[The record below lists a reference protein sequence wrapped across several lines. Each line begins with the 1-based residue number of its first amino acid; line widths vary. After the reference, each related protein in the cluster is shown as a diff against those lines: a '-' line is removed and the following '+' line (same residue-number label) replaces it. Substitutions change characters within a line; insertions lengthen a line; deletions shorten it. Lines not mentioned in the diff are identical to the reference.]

1 MDIDVEHGD
10 GDWLDSWWATYAQT
24 QLITSDPVSPWMSDF
39 PRGWDTL
46 DPWWQV
52 YTDSFSV
59 TRDSTTPRILDL
71 EQFADSWGE
80 LEPWWDRYSE
90 IGHETAVNISDLLEQ
105 SNRKWK
111 TSDSPF
117 DTDPLAADL
126 VKNGL
131 HQGPLHPSNEV
142 EWSRWL
148 AQLIRPSA
156 LLPAELFG
164 APADQVPSE
173 VILEDQLSKQ
183 GGSFRRPDILVLYE
197 NQGVS
202 IEVELGDENYRKTA
216 DTARLVERYYVDREW
231 NHTLLLPK
239 HKKDR
244 LEAIVGPPLTCQGN
258 HPTIQWDDPRPVDV
272 VYWRDVTE
280 VVRSIL
286 LRGEIVD
293 DHWAANA
300 YLFCAVAEQQLM
312 NFQPQPVIERLAAPG
327 NVVDTI
333 QPIKLADTL
342 EEQLTYLREMMDS

>member
-1 MDIDVEHGD
+1 VDIDVEHSD

-24 QLITSDPVSPWMSDF
+24 RLIASSPVSSWMSDF
-39 PRGWDTL
+39 PSGWATL

-52 YTDSFSV
+52 YPSPA
-59 TRDSTTPRILDL
+59 TRSSTTPRILDL
-71 EQFADSWGE
+71 EQFADSWDE

-90 IGHETAVNISDLLEQ
+90 IGHKTAVNLSNLLEQ
-105 SNRKWK
+105 SDRKWK

-117 DTDPLAADL
+117 NTDPLAADL
-126 VKNGL
+126 VKNGF

-164 APADQVPSE
+164 GPGDQAPSE
-173 VILEDQLSKQ
+173 VILEDQLSKKE
-183 GGSFRRPDILVLYE
+183 GSFRRPDILVLYE
-197 NQGVS
+197 NWGVS
-202 IEVELGDENYRKTA
+202 IEVKLGDENYRKTA
-216 DTARLVERYYVDREW
+216 DTARLVERHYDDREW
-231 NHTLLLPK
+231 KHTLLLPK
-239 HKKDR
+239 RKKNR
-244 LEAIVGPPLTCQGN
+244 LEAIVGPSLTHRGDYL
-258 HPTIQWDDPRPVDV
+258 TIEWDNPRPVDV

-280 VVRSIL
+280 AVRSIL

-333 QPIKLADTL
+333 QPIKLSDAL
-342 EEQLTYLREMMDS
+342 EEQLTYLRAIMDS